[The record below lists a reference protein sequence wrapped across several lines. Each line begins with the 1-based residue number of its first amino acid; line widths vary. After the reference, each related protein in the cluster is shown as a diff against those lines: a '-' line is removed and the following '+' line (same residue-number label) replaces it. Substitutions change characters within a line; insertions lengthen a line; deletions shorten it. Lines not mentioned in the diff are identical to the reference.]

1 MDKNVLWDLS
11 YGMYVVGSKDDR
23 KVGCIVNTAVQV
35 TLHES
40 LI

>member
-23 KVGCIVNTAVQV
+23 KVGCIEIGRAHV
-35 TLHES
+35 
-40 LI
+40 